1 MAEAVTSLQRC
12 VALDPA
18 NADAWANLGGYLNEL
33 GHPEDGLRSLE
44 RALALQPRDPIA
56 WWQKAQCEI
65 ALGRRSD
72 AMASLNQVLAHSA
85 SAPDLVEP
93 ARSQLRTLEH
103 R

>member
-1 MAEAVTSLQRC
+1 MAEAVTSLQH
-12 VALDPA
+12 
-18 NADAWANLGGYLNEL
+18 AWANLGGYLHEL